1 MNQGYGYSMHPDAL
15 ALLGLPYYAFSPT
28 KWMSSVEHHLGNHP
42 LPPRSLM
49 PSTPTDGYGPVSP
62 HTAPTTTAAAVHR
75 RGGMVGAGAGA
86 PAWGRSRQPSH
97 NLTYPPGAP
106 PVGTRTQIRANGQWS
121 SWVLEC
127 GVSLPSLPND
137 PGVHPAHS
145 NS

>member
-1 MNQGYGYSMHPDAL
+1 MHPDAL
-15 ALLGLPYYAFSPT
+15 ALLGLPDYAFSPT
-28 KWMSSVEHHLGNHP
+28 KWMSSVEHYEEEDVHLGNHP

-49 PSTPTDGYGPVSP
+49 MPLPSSSGPVRP
-62 HTAPTTTAAAVHR
+62 TAATAVHR

-86 PAWGRSRQPSH
+86 PAAWGRSRQPSH

-106 PVGTRTQIRANGQWS
+106 PVGTRTQIRANGQWA

-127 GVSLPSLPND
+127 GVSLPSLRND